1 MKKIYSLLLLLS
13 MLSLGLV
20 SCDDSDDV
28 VKSPLDTPSVENDA
42 TKVSSLSFNWKQVAG
57 ATQYAYELY
66 DADGDLVSGGV
77 TTATSAIITGLKSNT
92 AYTLKVW
99 AYAAIDGDKST
110 SPIATL
116 TATTAAVV
124 TLDAP
129 VPEAACVNGS
139 VTISWPEVANASS
152 YHYSYTVDGEE
163 IEGDVETNSVTLKG
177 LAVGEYTINIYSVSD
192 DEAFADSEVYSLTFK
207 RAKSELW
214 RKTGTYTSYGLS
226 KSFDATIVSYDDGS
240 YTIESPIGVE
250 GYSISFATLSDSK
263 EITAVDPYST
273 DSYNYSY
280 YYVSSEYYLAIYT
293 AGGYSEFTGDKSSG
307 EVWFYSYTYDT
318 SNILIGEGG
327 YDDFVWGSSS
337 SSLTL
342 DDIVGTYSAVSNGW
356 YYDSYSSVPDW
367 VEVKDQDNEVTI
379 TANSD
384 GTVNIYNFY
393 GWEDNFTGKV
403 DFSARTITV
412 PASTWATFYTFA
424 DASSED
430 KAVVATINDDNTITF
445 SNFGAWYSNFSYI
458 YEGSTCVMTKKV
470 KALTID
476 DLVGTYDAKVSGSDL
491 FSGNWTE
498 QTVDRT
504 DEVTI
509 SANEDGTVTISNF
522 YDWGSDFT
530 GVVDIE
536 NRTITVEACEWG
548 YYVFAAT
555 ASSSTAVVA
564 TVGNDGAIT
573 FSDFTAWYGTISYI
587 LDGTT
592 CVMTK
597 KATE

>member
-1 MKKIYSLLLLLS
+1 MKKIYSLLLLLA

-20 SCDDSDDV
+20 ACDDSDDV

-66 DADGDLVSGGV
+66 DADGNLVAGGV
-77 TTATSAIITGLKSNT
+77 TTATSAIITGLKANT

-110 SPIATL
+110 SPIATI

-139 VTISWPEVANASS
+139 ITISWPEVENASS
-152 YHYSYTVDGEE
+152 YHYSYTVDGKE
-163 IEGDVETNSVTLKG
+163 IEGDTETNSVTLKG

-192 DEAFADSEVYSLTFK
+192 DEAFANSEVYSLTFK

-214 RKTGTYTSYGLS
+214 RKAGTYTSVGLA
-226 KSFDATIVSYDDGS
+226 KSFEAVIVSYDDGS
-240 YTIESPIGVE
+240 YTIESPIGVD

-293 AGGYSEFTGDKSSG
+293 AGGYSEFSGDKSSG

-318 SNILIGEGG
+318 SGVQVGEGG
-327 YDDFVWGSSS
+327 YDDFTWGSSS
-337 SSLTL
+337 ESLTL
-342 DDIVGTYSAVSNGW
+342 NDLVGTYTGLSNGW
-356 YYDSYSSVPDW
+356 YWSSDW
-367 VEVKDQDNEVTI
+367 VAVANQEDEVTI

-384 GTVNIYNFY
+384 GTVNIYNIF
-393 GWEDNFTGKV
+393 GWEDTFTATV
-403 DFSARTITV
+403 DLSARTITV
-412 PASTWATFYTFA
+412 PSSTVWATYYTFA
-424 DASSED
+424 DASSVD
-430 KAVVATINDDNTITF
+430 KDVVATINDDNTITF
-445 SNFGAWYSNFSYI
+445 SNFSAWYN
-458 YEGSTCVMTKKV
+458 GSAWIAENATCVLTKKA
-470 KALTID
+470 KSITLD
-476 DLVGTYDAKVSGSDL
+476 DIVGTYDAMVSGSDQ
-491 FSGNWTE
+491 FTDDWSV
-498 QTVDRT
+498 QTVERT

-509 SANEDGTVTISNF
+509 SANTDGTVTISNF
-522 YDWGSDFT
+522 YDWGYDFT
-530 GVVDIE
+530 GVVDLE
-536 NRTITVEACEWG
+536 KKTITIEACEWG
-548 YYVFAAT
+548 YYTFAST

-564 TVGNDGAIT
+564 TIGDDGSIT
-573 FSDFTAWYGTISYI
+573 FSDFTAWYVAYGSYFI

-597 KATE
+597 KASE

>member
-1 MKKIYSLLLLLS
+1 MKKIYSLLLLLA

-20 SCDDSDDV
+20 ACDDSDDV

-66 DADGDLVSGGV
+66 DADGNLVAGGV
-77 TTATSAIITGLKSNT
+77 TTATSAIITGLKANT

-116 TATTAAVV
+116 TATTTAVV

-139 VTISWPEVANASS
+139 VTISWPEVENASS

-163 IEGDVETNSVTLKG
+163 IEGDTETNSVTLKG

-192 DEAFADSEVYSLTFK
+192 DEAFANSEAYSLTFK

-214 RKTGTYTSYGLS
+214 RKTGTYTSVGLA
-226 KSFDATIVSYDDGS
+226 KSFEAVIVSYDDGS
-240 YTIESPIGVE
+240 YTIESPIGVD

-293 AGGYSEFTGDKSSG
+293 ASGYSEFTGDKSSG
-307 EVWFYSYTYDT
+307 EVWFYSYTYDA
-318 SNILIGEGG
+318 SDNLVGDGG
-327 YDDFVWGSSS
+327 YDDFTWGSSS
-337 SSLTL
+337 EALTI

-356 YYDSYSSVPDW
+356 SYGSAW
-367 VEVKDQDNEVTI
+367 EEVKDQEDEVTI

-384 GTVNIYNFY
+384 GTVNVYNFF
-393 GWEDNFTGKV
+393 GWEDNFTATV
-403 DFSARTITV
+403 DLSARTITF
-412 PASTWATFYTFA
+412 PAATVWATYYTFA
-424 DASSED
+424 DASSEE

-445 SNFGAWYSNFSYI
+445 SNFGAWYDNYSYI
-458 YEGSTCVMTKKV
+458 AEGATCVMTKKV
-470 KALTID
+470 EAITIED
-476 DLVGTYDAKVSGSDL
+476 IVGTYDAKVSGSDY
-491 FSGNWTE
+491 FSSNWDL
-498 QTVDRT
+498 QTIDRT
-504 DEVTI
+504 DEVSIT
-509 SANEDGTVTISNF
+509 ANTDGTVTISNF
-522 YDWGSDFT
+522 YNWGDDFT
-530 GVVDIE
+530 GVVDLE
-536 NRTITVEACEWG
+536 KKTITIEACEWST
-548 YYVFAAT
+548 YYVFASAT
-555 ASSSTAVVA
+555 SSSTAVVA
-564 TVGNDGAIT
+564 TIGDDGSIT
-573 FSDFTAWYGTISYI
+573 FSDFTAWYNGSYYI
-587 LDGTT
+587 TDGTT

-597 KATE
+597 KVSE